1 MKYRLVLLACCALG
15 AAARPALAFK
25 TIEGCDIVALASQ
38 AQSIG
43 IAPERWQSY
52 HNKVETILGAA
63 PTGEASLADWR
74 AVAGELIKAQTE
86 LLEPVKASK
95 AYQDY
100 LSGDSCLVLSKLNAG
115 AVETLLA
122 EAGQSTPAPAMTAL
136 RQVTQAARTQ
146 MDRIERSAR
155 FRSKRDKTFMS
166 AQYYCFVAASIQALL
181 PPERQQ
187 TIGLGAFGETIGCKE
202 AGRP

>member
-1 MKYRLVLLACCALG
+1 VRYRLVLLACCALG
-15 AAARPALAFK
+15 AAASPALAFK

-38 AQSIG
+38 AQSIA

-52 HNKVETILGAA
+52 HDTVETILGGA
-63 PTGEASLADWR
+63 PKGEASLADWR
-74 AVAGELIKAQTE
+74 AVAGELIKAQAE
-86 LLEPVKASK
+86 LLAPAKTSK

-100 LSGDSCLVLSKLNAG
+100 LASDSCLVLSKLNAG
-115 AVETLLA
+115 AVDKLLE
-122 EAGQSTPAPAMTAL
+122 EAGQSAPAPAMAAL

-155 FRSKRDKTFMS
+155 FRSKRDKTLMS

-181 PPERQQ
+181 PLERQQ

>member
-1 MKYRLVLLACCALG
+1 VKYRPVLLACCALG
-15 AAARPALAFK
+15 AAASPALAFK
-25 TIEGCDIVALASQ
+25 NIEGCDIVALASP
-38 AQSIG
+38 ARATA

-52 HNKVETILGAA
+52 HDTVEAILAAA
-63 PTGEASLADWR
+63 PKGEASLADWR
-74 AVAGELIKAQTE
+74 AVAGQLIKAQTE

-100 LSGDSCLVLSKLNAG
+100 LSGDSCLVLSKLKQD
-115 AVETLLA
+115 AVETLLE
-122 EAGQSTPAPAMTAL
+122 EAGQSTPEPAMISL

-155 FRSKRDKTFMS
+155 FRSNRDKTFMA

-187 TIGLGAFGETIGCKE
+187 TISLGAFGETIGCKE

>member
-1 MKYRLVLLACCALG
+1 VKYRLVLLACCALG
-15 AAARPALAFK
+15 ATASPALAFK

-38 AQSIG
+38 AQSLG

-52 HNKVETILGAA
+52 HDTVEAILAAA
-63 PTGEASLADWR
+63 PAGEASLADWR
-74 AVAGELIKAQTE
+74 AVAGQLITAQTE
-86 LLEPVKASK
+86 LLAPAKTSK

-100 LSGDSCLVLSKLNAG
+100 LASDSCLVVSKLNAG
-115 AVETLLA
+115 AVETLLD
-122 EAGQSTPAPAMTAL
+122 EVGQSTPVSAMTAL

-155 FRSKRDKTFMS
+155 FRSKRDKTLMS
-166 AQYYCFVAASIQALL
+166 AQYYCFVAAAIQALL

-187 TIGLGAFGETIGCKE
+187 TLALGDFGETVGCKE

>member
-15 AAARPALAFK
+15 AAASPALAFK

-38 AQSIG
+38 AQSSG
-43 IAPERWQSY
+43 IAPEHWQSY
-52 HNKVETILGAA
+52 HDKVETILGAA
-63 PTGEASLADWR
+63 PKGEASLADWR

-86 LLEPVKASK
+86 LLEPVRASQ

-100 LSGDSCLVLSKLNAG
+100 LSGDKCLVLSKLNAG
-115 AVETLLA
+115 AVETLLE

-136 RQVTQAARTQ
+136 RQVTQAARTT

-155 FRSKRDKTFMS
+155 FRSKRDKTFMA

-181 PPERQQ
+181 PLERQQ

>member
-1 MKYRLVLLACCALG
+1 MRYRLVLLACCALG
-15 AAARPALAFK
+15 AAASPALAFK

-43 IAPERWQSY
+43 IGPERWQSY
-52 HNKVETILGAA
+52 HDKVETILGGA
-63 PTGEASLADWR
+63 PKGEASLADWR

-86 LLEPVKASK
+86 LLEPVRASK

-100 LSGDSCLVLSKLNAG
+100 LSGDSCHVLSKLNAG
-115 AVETLLA
+115 AVEALLD
-122 EAGQSTPAPAMTAL
+122 EVGQSTPAPAMTAL
-136 RQVTQAARTQ
+136 RQVTQAARTT

-155 FRSKRDKTFMS
+155 FRSKRDKTFMA

-187 TIGLGAFGETIGCKE
+187 TISLGAFGETIGCKE